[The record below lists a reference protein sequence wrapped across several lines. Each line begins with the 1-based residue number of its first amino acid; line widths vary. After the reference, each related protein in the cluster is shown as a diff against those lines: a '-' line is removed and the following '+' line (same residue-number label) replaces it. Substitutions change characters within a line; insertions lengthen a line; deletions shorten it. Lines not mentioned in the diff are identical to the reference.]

1 MGGGRGA
8 VKGEVRRD
16 GSVREAGTVGER
28 SYGGRTASERAAE
41 RRTRLVRAT
50 ATVLAER
57 GTARTTMTAVCVE
70 AGLTERYF
78 YESFRHLDDALV
90 AALDDV
96 ADRILGLVTA
106 VVART
111 PGSAGERVRAAAEA
125 LVGLVVAEPA
135 AVRVAVVHSAGTPV
149 LRERREALV
158 AGFAE
163 AVAAEAA
170 ALYGAQAWPAPRA
183 LAQARVLVAGL
194 ADLVGAWTEGR
205 SDLDAEQ
212 LVGVA
217 ADLFE
222 QVLRRPVG

>member
-1 MGGGRGA
+1 M
-8 VKGEVRRD
+8 
-16 GSVREAGTVGER
+16 GER

-41 RRTRLVRAT
+41 RRARLVRAT

-57 GTARTTMTAVCVE
+57 GTARTTMTAVCAE

-78 YESFRHLDDALV
+78 YESFRHLDEALV

-96 ADRILGLVTA
+96 AERILGLITA
-106 VVART
+106 VVAST
-111 PGSAGERVRAAAEA
+111 PGTAGERVRAAAES

-135 AVRVAVVHSAGTPV
+135 MVRVAVVHSTGTPV

-158 AGFAE
+158 EGFAE

-170 ALYGAQAWPAPRA
+170 ALYGPRAWPAPRA

-205 SDLDAEQ
+205 SDLDAAQ
-212 LVGVA
+212 LVEVA

-222 QVLRRPVG
+222 QVLRRPTG